1 MTPNLISIF
10 WTGGSFGFGGAKTDF
25 AFYGTGAPVFGQGV
39 KKDTSAAA
47 QAHSDDDDQ
56 VDEAGKKNKLTIRI
70 PEILITDNEIMD
82 K

>member
-25 AFYGTGAPVFGQGV
+25 AFFGTGAPVFGQGV
-39 KKDTSAAA
+39 KKDMSATA
-47 QAHSDDDDQ
+47 QAHDNDNDQ

-70 PEILITDNEIMD
+70 PEILITDN
-82 K
+82 